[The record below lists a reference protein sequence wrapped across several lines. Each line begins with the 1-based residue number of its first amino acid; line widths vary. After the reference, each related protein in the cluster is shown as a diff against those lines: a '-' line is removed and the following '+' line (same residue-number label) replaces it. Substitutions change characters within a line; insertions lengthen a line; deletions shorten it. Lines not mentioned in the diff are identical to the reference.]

1 MPPLLIHAADQT
13 AYRVCL
19 LLMNRFRFSLGS
31 FLVVLTLLGCG
42 LAAMTSQSRLAT
54 SLAYTAFLG
63 LLGVALAGAI
73 LGGSNRAFWLGL
85 AVFGWMYWFVEFDT
99 GGSQPPPAAMS
110 IRILSGFVV
119 NQPVQEPPVGLL
131 TSELMDLLE
140 SRITINRLVGSK
152 VMGQWRGG
160 SYYSGT
166 ITEIKDGQYLIVW
179 DDGSAPQWTPPSQIA
194 PTSPNLRIAAHST
207 LGSLFALL
215 GGVLVAVIF
224 GEKRAAAQQT
234 PPAAAQ
240 QPPT

>member
-1 MPPLLIHAADQT
+1 
-13 AYRVCL
+13 
-19 LLMNRFRFSLGS
+19 MNRFRFSIGS

-42 LAAMTSQSRLAT
+42 LGAMASQSRLAT

-73 LGGSNRAFWLGL
+73 LGGSNRAFRLGL
-85 AVFGWMYWFVEFDT
+85 AIFGWMYWFVEFD
-99 GGSQPPPAAMS
+99 GGGGQPPPAAMS
-110 IRILSGFVV
+110 IRILSGFVAS
-119 NQPVQEPPVGLL
+119 QPAQQPRVGLL

-140 SRITINRLVGSK
+140 SRMTINRSVGSK

-166 ITEIKDGQYLIVW
+166 ITEVKEDQYLIVW
-179 DDGSAPQWTPPSQIA
+179 DDGSAPQWTPASQIA

-224 GEKRAAAQQT
+224 GENRAVAKPQ
-234 PPAAAQ
+234 PPMPAAAS
-240 QPPT
+240 